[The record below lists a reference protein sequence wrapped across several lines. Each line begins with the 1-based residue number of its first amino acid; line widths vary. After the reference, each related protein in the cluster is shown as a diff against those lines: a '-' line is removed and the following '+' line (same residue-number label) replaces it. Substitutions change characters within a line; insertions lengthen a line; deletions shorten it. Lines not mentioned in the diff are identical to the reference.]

1 MSNNQTDGY
10 VRLDIRVTN
19 EERAALKKEAI
30 DAKMKLGEYIRQL
43 LGLPRCI
50 KLRKGIVVVSDT
62 DPWKRQRGG

>member
-1 MSNNQTDGY
+1 
-10 VRLDIRVTN
+10 VTN